1 MSPGSDRQGSGNRML
16 KDDANVDR
24 SQRIE
29 VLGTKVAGVAPTLV
43 VFVRGQA
50 MFEIRHC
57 TPGELARLLDSALT

>member
-1 MSPGSDRQGSGNRML
+1 ML

-57 TPGELARLLDSALT
+57 TPGELARLLDSALI